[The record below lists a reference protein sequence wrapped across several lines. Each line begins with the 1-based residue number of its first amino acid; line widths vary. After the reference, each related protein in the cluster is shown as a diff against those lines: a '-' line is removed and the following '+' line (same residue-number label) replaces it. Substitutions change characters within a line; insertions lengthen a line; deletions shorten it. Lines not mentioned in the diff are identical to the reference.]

1 MLDQPV
7 MPNQGEIML
16 SKVPES
22 HNIMENVAFNIK
34 LQQYFKN
41 FVAVC
46 FH

>member
-22 HNIMENVAFNIK
+22 HNMENVAFSIK